1 MGDLLVVAVTVMVVS
16 PPHSPGDLLGVFL
29 STLVGGARHY
39 YYYYCGQSGLLAVHS
54 KMKLKSTRRNT
65 SAQAT

>member
-1 MGDLLVVAVTVMVVS
+1 MGDLLVVAVTLMVVS
-16 PPHSPGDLLGVFL
+16 PSHSPGDLLGVFL
-29 STLVGGARHY
+29 STLVVGARH

-65 SAQAT
+65 SAQGT